1 MKGSLGKAAPSIEI
15 DRSSTTPI
23 YLQIAGAFEEA
34 IAAGLLAPGARLES
48 ENSLVA
54 RLGLSRPTVRQG
66 IQDLAEKGLVVRTR
80 GVGTHVAPD
89 VPPLRSAKR
98 LRAGGTSEDAG
109 DKGTKIFGLV
119 VPDLSNPF
127 FAEVAQVIEQRA
139 REFNHFLLTADT
151 DEDSSKELE
160 TISRIS
166 GHVDGLIVAAPRASD
181 EELESVLPGLP
192 NVVLI
197 NRRVDGIASVAVDV
211 AVGMHQSVAHLVAM
225 GHQVI
230 GYVAGPE
237 QSRAGRAIAS
247 SLQKSAAK
255 FGCEVKEVAHV
266 QANHTGG
273 FAAADL
279 VIASGV
285 TAVVAHN
292 DLIAF
297 GLISRLVQR
306 GLRVPEDISVVGC
319 DNIPFG
325 QMLTPTLTSVAMDR
339 QRLGRTAVDL
349 LARNLAGEDISHVQ
363 QTIPS
368 QLIVRNSTSV
378 LSS

>member
-1 MKGSLGKAAPSIEI
+1 MGSLGNALPSIEI
-15 DRSSTTPI
+15 DRTSTIPI
-23 YLQIAGAFEEA
+23 YLQVAAAFEEA
-34 IAAGLLAPGARLES
+34 ILSGVLTPGSRLES
-48 ENSLVA
+48 ENSLVS

-66 IQDLAEKGLVVRTR
+66 IQDLAEKGLVTRTQ
-80 GVGTHVAPD
+80 GVGTHVVNK
-89 VPPLRSAKR
+89 VPLTSSRT
-98 LRAGGTSEDAG
+98 TSESAAG
-109 DKGTKIFGLV
+109 AKGSRPSGTEIFGFA
-119 VPDLSNPF
+119 VPDLANPF
-127 FAEVAQVIEQRA
+127 FAEIAQVVERRS
-139 REFNHFLLTADT
+139 RELSYFLLTADT
-151 DEDSSKELE
+151 DEDPSKELE
-160 TISRIS
+160 TIGRMKD
-166 GHVDGLIVAAPRASD
+166 HVDGLIIAAPRASD
-181 EELESVLPGLP
+181 EELSQVLLGLP

-197 NRRVDGIASVAVDV
+197 NRRIDGIASVAVDV
-211 AVGMHQSVAHLVAM
+211 GVGMRQSIAHLAAM
-225 GHQVI
+225 GHSSI
-230 GYVAGPE
+230 GYVGGPE

-247 SLQKSAAK
+247 SLHDAAK
-255 FGCEVKEVAHV
+255 EFDSEVREIAHV

-319 DNIPFG
+319 DNIPFS

-339 QRLGRTAVDL
+339 QRLGKAAVDI
-349 LARNLAGEDISHVQ
+349 LARKLEGEDTSKVQ
-363 QTIPS
+363 LTIPS

-378 LSS
+378 FLR